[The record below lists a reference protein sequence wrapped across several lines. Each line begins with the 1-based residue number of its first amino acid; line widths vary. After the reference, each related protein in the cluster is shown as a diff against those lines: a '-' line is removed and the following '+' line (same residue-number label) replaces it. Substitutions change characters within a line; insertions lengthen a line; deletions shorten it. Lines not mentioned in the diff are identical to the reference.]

1 MKGAQ
6 GETGMKGER
15 GDPGLPVI
23 FNEIYKTHYV
33 LSNTLLY
40 TGN

>member
-15 GDPGLPVI
+15 GDPGLPVRKKKKEQ
-23 FNEIYKTHYV
+23 NV
-33 LSNTLLY
+33 
-40 TGN
+40 